1 MLIRYIARIAIYI
14 GKENRRLETILD
26 RLELTEKEYG
36 SRPAV
41 DDGSVCLTY
50 KELASAARGIGAIL
64 SGKIERKEPV
74 AILAEKSTATLAC
87 MYGVAYAG
95 GFYVS
100 VNPEQP
106 PERIRKILEVLESR
120 IVVVDQARREQ
131 LAASGYEG
139 AVLYLEDLYREAAE
153 NADKEGAK
161 RLAQIRPLIKGEDP
175 LYGVFTSG
183 STGNPKGIVVGHK
196 SVLDFIGHFTQIFG
210 ITCEDIMGNQA
221 PFDFDVSV
229 KDLYS
234 CMFTGAEVVLIPRE
248 FFSTPPRLLDY
259 LCDKNVTVLVW
270 AVSALCI
277 VSGLKGLRYRVP
289 EKVRI
294 IMFSGEVMP
303 IKHLQIWQAALPDA
317 EYVNLY
323 GPSEIT
329 CNCTYY
335 RINRTFEKTE
345 KLPIGGP
352 FPGRTVF
359 LMDDEG
365 KVVTEPGVSGEI
377 CCAGESLAIGYY
389 NNPEQTARQFIMY
402 DLNGET
408 QRVYK
413 TGDLAAYGTDGEL
426 YFAGRGDF
434 QIKHMGH
441 RIELEEIE
449 TNFMALDGVARA
461 VCLFDE
467 KKNRIVCWYMGDIE
481 PKEVRIR
488 LKEKVP
494 AYMVPGRINQV
505 DDMPYNKNGKIDRA
519 YFRTLLSAR

>member
-1 MLIRYIARIAIYI
+1 M
-14 GKENRRLETILD
+14 KTILD
-26 RLELTEKEYG
+26 RLEMTEKEFG
-36 SRPAV
+36 TRPAV
-41 DDGSVCLTY
+41 DDGVTCLNYT
-50 KELASAARGIGAIL
+50 ELAETARGIGSIL
-64 SGKIERKEPV
+64 ADKIEKNEPV
-74 AILAEKSTATLAC
+74 AILAEKSTATLCC
-87 MYGVAYAG
+87 MYGVVYAG

-120 IVVVDQARREQ
+120 IVVVDNERKDQ
-131 LAASGYEG
+131 LAASGYSG
-139 AVLYLEDLYREAAE
+139 AVLSLETLYKDASDHREVSPKLE
-153 NADKEGAK
+153 K
-161 RLAQIRPLIKGEDP
+161 IREQMTGEDP

-183 STGNPKGIVVGHK
+183 STGNPKGIVVAHQ
-196 SVLDFIGHFTQIFG
+196 SVIDFIGHFTGIFG
-210 ITCEDIMGNQA
+210 ITCEDIIGNQA
-221 PFDFDVSV
+221 PFDFDV
-229 KDLYS
+229 
-234 CMFTGAEVVLIPRE
+234 TVLI
-248 FFSTPPRLLDY
+248 
-259 LCDKNVTVLVW
+259 W

-277 VSGLKGLRYRVP
+277 VSGLKGLKYRVP
-289 EKVRI
+289 EKVRM

-303 IKHLQIWQAALPDA
+303 IKHLQIWQAALPAA

-335 RINRTFEKTE
+335 RINKTFEKTD
-345 KLPIGGP
+345 KLPIGGA

-359 LMDDEG
+359 LMDEEG
-365 KVVTEPGVSGEI
+365 KVVTEAGKSGEI

-389 NNPEQTARQFIMY
+389 NNPEQTAKQFIMY
-402 DLNGET
+402 DIGGET

-449 TNFMALDGVARA
+449 TNFTALDGVARA

-467 KKNRIVCWYMGDIE
+467 PKNRIVCWYMGEIE

-494 AYMVPGRINQV
+494 AYMVPGRINRV
-505 DDMPYNKNGKIDRA
+505 DEMPYNKNGKIDRA
-519 YFRTLLSAR
+519 YFRSLLTAK

>member
-1 MLIRYIARIAIYI
+1 M
-14 GKENRRLETILD
+14 
-26 RLELTEKEYG
+26 
-36 SRPAV
+36 
-41 DDGSVCLTY
+41 DDGVTALTY
-50 KELASAARGIGAIL
+50 SELAGAARGIGAIL
-64 SGKIERKEPV
+64 SDKIARNEPV
-74 AILAEKSTATLAC
+74 AVFAEKSTATLTC
-87 MYGVAYAG
+87 MYGVVYAG

-106 PERIRKILEVLESR
+106 PERVRKILDVLESR
-120 IVVVDQARREQ
+120 TVVVDEARREQ
-131 LAASGYEG
+131 LAASGYSG
-139 AVLYLEDLYREAAE
+139 NVLYLEELYRDAAGASAGAAE
-153 NADKEGAK
+153 K
-161 RLAQIRPLIKGEDP
+161 LAGIRAQMTGEDP

-183 STGNPKGIVVGHK
+183 STGNPKGIVVQHR
-196 SVLDFIGHFTQIFG
+196 SVIDFIGHFTEIFG
-210 ITCEDIMGNQA
+210 ITNEDIIGNQA

-234 CMFTGAEVVLIPRE
+234 AMFTGAEVVLIPRE

-259 LCDKNVTVLVW
+259 LCDKNVTVLIW

-289 EKVRI
+289 DKVRM

-317 EYVNLY
+317 QYVNLY

-345 KLPIGGP
+345 KLPIGGA

-365 KVVTEPGVSGEI
+365 RIVTEPGVSGEI

-389 NNPEQTARQFIMY
+389 NNPEQTAKQFIMY
-402 DLNGET
+402 DLDGVT

-449 TNFMALDGVARA
+449 TNFTALDGVARA

-467 KKNRIVCWYMGDIE
+467 PKNRIVCWYLGDIE

-494 AYMVPGRINQV
+494 AYMVPGRIYRV
-505 DDMPYNKNGKIDRA
+505 EEMPYNKNGKIDRA
-519 YFRTLLSAR
+519 YFRALLAK

>member
-1 MLIRYIARIAIYI
+1 M
-14 GKENRRLETILD
+14 ETILD

-41 DDGSVCLTY
+41 DDGTVCLTY
-50 KELASAARGIGAIL
+50 TELVTKARGIGAIL
-64 SGKIERKEPV
+64 SGKISLKQPV
-74 AILAEKSTATLAC
+74 AILAEKSTATLSC
-87 MYGVAYAG
+87 MYGVVYAG

-106 PERIRKILEVLESR
+106 PERIRKILDVLESK
-120 IVVVDQARREQ
+120 IVVVDEARREQ
-131 LAASGYEG
+131 LTASGYTGE
-139 AVLYLEDLYREAAE
+139 VLYLEQLYAQAGEISEEEAA
-153 NADKEGAK
+153 
-161 RLAQIRPLIKGEDP
+161 RLEEIRGQIKGEDP

-183 STGNPKGIVVGHK
+183 STGNPKGIIVGHK
-196 SVLDFIGHFTQIFG
+196 SVIDFIGHFTQIFG
-210 ITCEDIMGNQA
+210 ITCEDILGNQA

-234 CMFTGAEVVLIPRE
+234 AMFTGAEVVLIPRE

-259 LCDKNVTVLVW
+259 LCDKNVTVLIW

-303 IKHLQIWQAALPDA
+303 IKHLQIWQAALPQT

-335 RINRTFEKTE
+335 RINRTFEKTD
-345 KLPIGGP
+345 KLPIGGA

-359 LMDDEG
+359 LMDEEG

-377 CCAGESLAIGYY
+377 CCAGESLAICYY
-389 NNPEQTARQFIMY
+389 NNPEQTAKQFIMY
-402 DLNGET
+402 DFGEGE

-467 KKNRIVCWYMGDIE
+467 PKNRIVCWYMGDIE

-494 AYMVPGRINQV
+494 AYMVPGRINRV

-519 YFRTLLSAR
+519 YFRTLLAAK

>member
-1 MLIRYIARIAIYI
+1 M
-14 GKENRRLETILD
+14 ETVLD
-26 RLELTEKEYG
+26 RLELTEREYG
-36 SRPAV
+36 TRPAV
-41 DDGSVCLTY
+41 DDGVTCLTY
-50 KELASAARGIGAIL
+50 TELAETARGIGAIL
-64 SGKIERKEPV
+64 ADRIGRKEPV
-74 AILAEKSTATLAC
+74 AILAEKSTATLCC

-106 PERIRKILEVLESR
+106 PERIRKILEVLESK
-120 IVVVDQARREQ
+120 IVVVDEARREQ
-131 LAASGYEG
+131 LAASGYTGETLFLEELYKEAGARAEG
-139 AVLYLEDLYREAAE
+139 ASE
-153 NADKEGAK
+153 K
-161 RLAQIRPLIKGEDP
+161 LAGIRAQMKGEDP

-196 SVLDFIGHFTQIFG
+196 SVIDFIGHFTKIFG
-210 ITCEDIMGNQA
+210 IGKDDVIGNQA

-234 CMFTGAEVVLIPRE
+234 AMFTGAEVVLIPRE

-259 LCDKNVTVLVW
+259 LCDKNVTVLIW

-289 EKVRI
+289 EKVRM

-335 RINRTFEKTE
+335 RIDRKFEKTD
-345 KLPIGGP
+345 KLPIGGA

-359 LMDDEG
+359 LMDEEG
-365 KVVTEPGVSGEI
+365 NRITEPGTPGEI

-389 NNPEQTARQFIMY
+389 NNPEQTAKQFILY
-402 DLNGET
+402 DLDGEK

-413 TGDLAAYGTDGEL
+413 TGDLASFGTDGQL

-449 TNFMALDGVARA
+449 TNFMALDGVGRA

-467 KKNRIVCWYMGDIE
+467 PKNRIVCWYTGEIE

-505 DDMPYNKNGKIDRA
+505 EEMPYNKNGKIDRA
-519 YFRTLLSAR
+519 YFRSLLASK

>member
-1 MLIRYIARIAIYI
+1 M
-14 GKENRRLETILD
+14 KTILD
-26 RLELTEKEYG
+26 RLELTEKEFG
-36 SRPAV
+36 NRPAV

-50 KELASAARGIGAIL
+50 TELVKKAKGIAGIMCD
-64 SGKIERKEPV
+64 KIHMNEPV
-74 AILAEKSTATLAC
+74 AILAEKSTATLSC

-106 PERIRKILEVLESR
+106 PERIRKILQVLESK
-120 IVVVDQARREQ
+120 IVVVDEARREQ
-131 LAASGYEG
+131 LAASGYAGE
-139 AVLYLEDLYREAAE
+139 VVYLEELYEKADEAHDGAEEKLQAIRE
-153 NADKEGAK
+153 K
-161 RLAQIRPLIKGEDP
+161 LTGEDP

-183 STGNPKGIVVGHK
+183 STGNPKGIVVAHR
-196 SVLDFIGHFTQIFG
+196 SVIDFIGHFTQIFG
-210 ITCEDIMGNQA
+210 ITSEDIIGNQA

-234 CMFTGAEVVLIPRE
+234 AMFTGAEVVLIPRE

-277 VSGLKGLRYRVP
+277 VSGLKGLKYKVP

-303 IKHLQIWQAALPDA
+303 IKHLQMWQAALPGT
-317 EYVNLY
+317 EFVNLY

-345 KLPIGGP
+345 KLPIGGA

-389 NNPEQTARQFIMY
+389 NNPEQTAKQFIMY
-402 DLNGET
+402 DLNGNTE
-408 QRVYK
+408 RVYK

-441 RIELEEIE
+441 RIELEGIE
-449 TNFMALDGVARA
+449 TNFMALDGVERA

-467 KKNRIVCWYMGDIE
+467 AKNRIVCWYLGEIE
-481 PKEVRIR
+481 PKEVRVR

-494 AYMVPGRINQV
+494 AYMVPGRINRV
-505 DDMPYNKNGKIDRA
+505 DEMPYNKNGKIDRA
-519 YFRTLLSAR
+519 YFRSLIAAK

>member
-1 MLIRYIARIAIYI
+1 MNAGAQSERQLVLHHFFLFPRLLQRLH
-14 GKENRRLETILD
+14 NRLLPSLGERGG
-26 RLELTEKEYG
+26 RG
-36 SRPAV
+36 S
-41 DDGSVCLTY
+41 GSL
-50 KELASAARGIGAIL
+50 LH
-64 SGKIERKEPV
+64 
-74 AILAEKSTATLAC
+74 
-87 MYGVAYAG
+87 
-95 GFYVS
+95 
-100 VNPEQP
+100 NPEQP

-120 IVVVDQARREQ
+120 IVVVDEARREQ
-131 LAASGYEG
+131 LAASGYAG
-139 AVLYLEDLYREAAE
+139 KVLYLEQLYQD
-153 NADKEGAK
+153 ADESHEGADEK
-161 RLAQIRPLIKGEDP
+161 LAAIRGQLTGENP

-183 STGNPKGIVVGHK
+183 STGNPKGIVVAHK

-210 ITCEDIMGNQA
+210 IGKEDIIGNQA

-234 CMFTGAEVVLIPRE
+234 AMFTGAEVVLIPRE

-277 VSGLKGLRYRVP
+277 VSGLKGLKYKVP

-303 IKHLQIWQAALPDA
+303 IKHLSMWQAALPNT
-317 EYVNLY
+317 EFVNLY

-335 RINRTFEKTE
+335 RIHRTYEKTE
-345 KLPIGGP
+345 KLPIGGA
-352 FPGRTVF
+352 FPGRIVF

-365 KVVTEPGVSGEI
+365 KIVTEPGVSGEI

-389 NNPEQTARQFIMY
+389 NNPEQTAKQFIMY
-402 DLNGET
+402 DLNGENT
-408 QRVYK
+408 RVYK

-449 TNFMALDGVARA
+449 TNFMALDGVDRA

-467 KKNRIVCWYMGDIE
+467 GKNRIVCWYLGEIE

-494 AYMVPGRINQV
+494 AYMVPGRITRV
-505 DDMPYNKNGKIDRA
+505 DEMPYNKNGKIDRA
-519 YFRTLLSAR
+519 YFRSLIAAK